1 MTALSEAQ
9 ACVESAEANH
19 LRLCQARDRGEQ
31 VDLALEMA
39 YRRLVK
45 AKELLAEIEN
55 DSDNWIA
62 GPSGPQ
68 EGALSG

>member
-19 LRLCQARDRGEQ
+19 LRLCQAKDQGES
-31 VDLALEMA
+31 VDVALDLA

-45 AKELLAEIEN
+45 AKELLAVVEA
-55 DSDNWIA
+55 DSENWIT
-62 GPSGPQ
+62 Q
-68 EGALSG
+68 

>member
-9 ACVESAEANH
+9 ACVRSAEANH
-19 LRLCQARDRGEQ
+19 LRLCQARDRGES
-31 VDLALEMA
+31 VDVALDMA

-45 AKELLAEIEN
+45 AKELLTEVES

-62 GPSGPQ
+62 GPAGPT

>member
-1 MTALSEAQ
+1 MRSG
-9 ACVESAEANH
+9 
-19 LRLCQARDRGEQ
+19 RQARDRGEQ
-31 VDLALEMA
+31 VDVALDLA

-45 AKELLAEIEN
+45 AKELLAEVET

-62 GPSGPQ
+62 GPSGPT